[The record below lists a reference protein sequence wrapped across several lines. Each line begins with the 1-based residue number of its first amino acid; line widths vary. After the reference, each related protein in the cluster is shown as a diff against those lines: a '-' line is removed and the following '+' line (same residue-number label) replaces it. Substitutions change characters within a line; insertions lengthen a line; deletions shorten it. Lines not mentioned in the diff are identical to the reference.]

1 MEEIRN
7 EAVITD
13 EYLENEVFE
22 NSDSSEEV
30 ITDEIIKDEENANAE
45 PETVSEAKPEPDASA
60 EQPELKPEQ
69 DDPPAEPSESE
80 SEPDKKPEPED
91 ASAEQTEPETKQK
104 YSDARPFRNRGGIIR
119 IEGGMPERQMSEKKK
134 TAAMIMDARDQ
145 KKPITVTIS
154 GIEPIRNS
162 DGEYIMTPV
171 AFVNGWKIYVLKDH
185 FIDRFSYNFNTDSE
199 AENLDRRIRLSIGSE
214 VDVVPLQIITDDG
227 RSLVV
232 ASRTLGMKYKRDR
245 MWFRENRKSNG
256 TSEYVIMEGKLVE
269 ARIVG
274 VTRHAVFVE
283 VFGVEAPIRDRDV
296 SYSRL
301 ADCREK
307 FQTGE
312 KVRVRVTRIQRDF
325 DTGDVDF
332 EGSIKDAYD
341 DPRAEEFMKFVQG
354 GEYSGVVQMIETDP
368 NKGEAAAYVR
378 LDGSEL
384 EIRCSYPRGANR
396 TMPQIGDSVRVAVA
410 RKNPNNYRLWG
421 IIRWVNRD

>member
-7 EAVITD
+7 ESVITD
-13 EYLENEVFE
+13 EYLENETFE
-22 NSDSSEEV
+22 KPDMSEEV
-30 ITDEIIKDEENANAE
+30 VAEEVIRDEESAAPEVVPE
-45 PETVSEAKPEPDASA
+45 PEPEP
-60 EQPELKPEQ
+60 EPEAVP
-69 DDPPAEPSESE
+69 DNAPAEPSEPE
-80 SEPDKKPEPED
+80 SEPDKKTEPED
-91 ASAEQTEPETKQK
+91 VPAEEPSEPEEKQK

-134 TAAMIMDARDQ
+134 AAAMIMDARDQ
-145 KKPITVTIS
+145 KKPITVKIS

-171 AFVNGWKIYVLKDH
+171 AFLDGWKIYVLKDH
-185 FIDRFSYNFNTDSE
+185 FIDRFSYNFNTESE
-199 AENLDRRIRLSIGSE
+199 AETLDRRIRLSIGSE

-232 ASRTLGMKYKRDR
+232 ASRILGMKYKRDR
-245 MWFRENRKSNG
+245 MWFRENRKSDG

-332 EGSIKDAYD
+332 EGSIKDAYN
-341 DPRAEEFMKFVQG
+341 DPRAEEFMKYVQG

-368 NKGEAAAYVR
+368 NKGQAAAYVR

-396 TMPQIGDSVRVAVA
+396 TMPQIGDSVRVVVA
-410 RKNPNNYRLWG
+410 RKNPKNYRLWG
-421 IIRWVNRD
+421 TIKWVNSRD

>member
-7 EAVITD
+7 ESVITD
-13 EYLENEVFE
+13 EYLENETFE
-22 NSDSSEEV
+22 KPDMSEEV
-30 ITDEIIKDEENANAE
+30 VAEEVIRDEESAAPEVVPE
-45 PETVSEAKPEPDASA
+45 PEPEP
-60 EQPELKPEQ
+60 EPEAVP
-69 DDPPAEPSESE
+69 DNAPAEPSEPE
-80 SEPDKKPEPED
+80 SEPDKKTEPED
-91 ASAEQTEPETKQK
+91 VPAEEPSEPEEKQK

-134 TAAMIMDARDQ
+134 AAAMIMDARDQ

-171 AFVNGWKIYVLKDH
+171 AFLDGWKIYVLKDH
-185 FIDRFSYNFNTDSE
+185 FIDRFSYNFNTESE
-199 AENLDRRIRLSIGSE
+199 AETLDRRIRLSIGSE

-232 ASRTLGMKYKRDR
+232 ASRILGMKYKRDR
-245 MWFRENRKSNG
+245 MWFRENRKSDG

-332 EGSIKDAYD
+332 EGSIKDAYN
-341 DPRAEEFMKFVQG
+341 DPRAEEFMKYVQG

-368 NKGEAAAYVR
+368 NKGQAAAYVR

-421 IIRWVNRD
+421 TIKWVNSRD